1 MGKRTKEGICHIC
14 GELEKLTFEHVP
26 PRSLGNDRPRN
37 SYSVVEMLKQ
47 GRAIEDTEGI
57 YAKIQQQGSGGHTLC
72 QRCNSYLGSNYV
84 PAYNQFIL
92 NTVGT
97 FKQAAKEL
105 NDENNYIVVEME
117 KVDGLAVF
125 KQILSMMCNLSQP
138 GPLLECKDFLLDK
151 NSNAFNTDKYQV
163 FMYAILDDKSNS
175 RSTGW
180 ITPLFN
186 DFTSCYFTDYAQY
199 PLGYRI
205 YDMENPPPRYF
216 GCNITALS
224 KLPYGSESTFRV
236 DLPIDPMK
244 GTLPLF

>member
-1 MGKRTKEGICHIC
+1 MGKRTKEGMCHIC
-14 GELEKLTFEHVP
+14 GEFEKLTFEHVP

-37 SYSVVEMLKQ
+37 SYSAVKMLKQ

-92 NTVGT
+92 NTVGI
-97 FKQAAKEL
+97 FKQAAKVHKE
-105 NDENNYIVVEME
+105 ENNFIVVEME

-125 KQILSMMCNLSQP
+125 KQILSMICCLSQP
-138 GPLLECKDFLLDK
+138 GPLLECKEFLLDK
-151 NSNAFNTDKYQV
+151 NSNEFNTNKYQV
-163 FMYAILDDKSNS
+163 FMYAILDDSSKS

-180 ITPLFN
+180 VTPVFT
-186 DFTSCYFTDYAQY
+186 DFTSFHFTDYAQY

-205 YDMENPPPRYF
+205 YDMETPPKRYY
-216 GCNITALS
+216 GCNITELS
-224 KLPYGSESTFRV
+224 KLKYGIEATLRV
-236 DLPIDPMK
+236 NLPIDSMK
-244 GTLPLF
+244 GALPIF